1 MQVVGFS
8 NLKIFELHHKIFFE
22 FWHITKLIEPPYRH
36 IRSHV
41 VVMKQKISTNLFD
54 EEDPFSCLRLD
65 RVRPSCCGIW
75 NNFCRG
81 HFESAPCWGR
91 SYKDCMFCRLVIPNG
106 GRAIH
111 GHSVRG
117 RYRCDSGQFFANSKS
132 YSHKWWR
139 AELAKLTVVLCY
151 CVYPQNYAFVWV
163 KTQDKA
169 IDGQAA
175 VKDSAFKI
183 ILWPPLGS
191 YMSFFSLSLSSSWWT
206 WMTVV
211 ALFQKA

>member
-1 MQVVGFS
+1 MEAG
-8 NLKIFELHHKIFFE
+8 
-22 FWHITKLIEPPYRH
+22 PYMD
-36 IRSHV
+36 IV
-41 VVMKQKISTNLFD
+41 LG
-54 EEDPFSCLRLD
+54 EDIGVTAVNFLPIL
-65 RVRPSCCGIW
+65 PSIYE
-75 NNFCRG
+75 NN
-81 HFESAPCWGR
+81 
-91 SYKDCMFCRLVIPNG
+91 KT
-106 GRAIH
+106 
-111 GHSVRG
+111 
-117 RYRCDSGQFFANSKS
+117 

-191 YMSFFSLSLSSSWWT
+191 YMSFFLSPSLSSSWWT